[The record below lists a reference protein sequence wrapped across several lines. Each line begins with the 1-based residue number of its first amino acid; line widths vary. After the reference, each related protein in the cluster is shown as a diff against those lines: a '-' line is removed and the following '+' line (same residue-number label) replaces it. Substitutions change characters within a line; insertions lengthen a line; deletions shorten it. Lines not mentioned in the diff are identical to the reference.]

1 MRFFLKNLYDLV
13 RWSKRLFIN
22 LWEETII
29 IKRFFLYE
37 IKPGKMRKYAY
48 LRACCHV
55 IDKGLEADNWEPGHG
70 SFIYNTAIKLR
81 KDLAGEYT
89 EDRAY
94 LWINSVIS
102 EYEKAQNEKR
112 VVKGERV
119 KSSNDIIFSTEELLT
134 FNKILK
140 ARTSCR
146 NYIDKKIDIKV
157 LVSLVESAIEAP
169 VGCCRQTVRFFI
181 TQNKQDIDFISKHV
195 SGMTCFSNIP
205 CIAVVYV
212 HSASYVMED
221 RRMQYVD
228 ASLAIENFVLA
239 ATANNLASTI
249 CNFTSSSTKDK
260 KAVAEKLGASHEL
273 SPVVVISVG
282 YPARIPRKPLRM
294 DLTEFYNYRE

>member
-1 MRFFLKNLYDLV
+1 MRCIPRLLSAPI
-13 RWSKRLFIN
+13 RWSKRLIYN
-22 LWEETII
+22 LWEEII
-29 IKRFFLYE
+29 ILKRFFIYE
-37 IKPGKMRKYAY
+37 IKPGDMRKYAY

-55 IDKGLEADNWEPGHG
+55 IDKGLESENWEPGHG
-70 SFIYNTAIKLR
+70 YSLYETAIKL
-81 KDLAGEYT
+81 KNDLSNNYKN
-89 EDRAY
+89 DRAF
-94 LWINSVIS
+94 LWINKVIS
-102 EYEKAQNEKR
+102 EYERAQVDNCIDLKR
-112 VVKGERV
+112 REL
-119 KSSNDIIFSTEELLT
+119 SNDITFSADECSTL
-134 FNKILK
+134 NKILK
-140 ARTSCR
+140 ARVSCR
-146 NYIDKKIDIKV
+146 NYLDKKIEIKV
-157 LVSLVESAIEAP
+157 LESLVESAIEAP

-205 CIAVVYV
+205 CLAVVYV

-260 KAVAEKLGASHEL
+260 KAVAEKLGVSHEL
-273 SPVVVISVG
+273 SPVVVITVG

-294 DLTEFYNYRE
+294 DLTEFFKYRE

>member
-1 MRFFLKNLYDLV
+1 MRSIMKLLSAPI
-13 RWSKRLFIN
+13 RWSKRIVYN
-22 LWEETII
+22 LWEEAII
-29 IKRFFLYE
+29 LKQFSLYE
-37 IKPGKMRKYAY
+37 IKPGDMRKYAY

-55 IDKGLEADNWEPGHG
+55 IDKGLESENWEPGHG
-70 SFIYNTAIKLR
+70 YSLYETAIKLK
-81 KDLAGEYT
+81 KDLSDNYKN
-89 EDRAY
+89 DRAF
-94 LWINSVIS
+94 LWINKVIS
-102 EYEKAQNEKR
+102 EYERAQVDNSIDLKR
-112 VVKGERV
+112 REL
-119 KSSNDIIFSTEELLT
+119 SNDITFSAEECSIF
-134 FNKILK
+134 NRILK

-146 NYIDKKIDIKV
+146 NYIDKKIDVNV
-157 LVSLVESAIEAP
+157 LESLVESAIEAP

-181 TQNKQDIDFISKHV
+181 TQNKQDIEFISKHV

-205 CIAVVYV
+205 CLAVVYV

-260 KAVAEKLGASHEL
+260 KAVAERLGASHEL
-273 SPVVVISVG
+273 SPVVVISIG